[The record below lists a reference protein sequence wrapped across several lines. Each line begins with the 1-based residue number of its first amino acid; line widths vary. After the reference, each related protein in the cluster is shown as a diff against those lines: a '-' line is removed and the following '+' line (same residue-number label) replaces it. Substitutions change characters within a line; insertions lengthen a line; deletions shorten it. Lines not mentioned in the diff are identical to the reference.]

1 MECRNRCSLIVP
13 DHDLSVAKWRRELQP
28 RRVEGCVDL
37 RQTTDQTITLMR
49 ARHAFPIVCPADR
62 VAIGVTNKGVP
73 QRINIREVSGPA
85 GRDGRKHLYRERDQ
99 SNR

>member
-1 MECRNRCSLIVP
+1 
-13 DHDLSVAKWRRELQP
+13 
-28 RRVEGCVDL
+28 
-37 RQTTDQTITLMR
+37 MR